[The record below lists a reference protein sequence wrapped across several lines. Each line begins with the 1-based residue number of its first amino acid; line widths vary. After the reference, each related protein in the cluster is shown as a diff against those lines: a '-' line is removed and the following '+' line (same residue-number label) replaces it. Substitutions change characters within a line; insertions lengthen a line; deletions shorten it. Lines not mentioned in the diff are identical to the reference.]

1 MTNAQ
6 IQIGGSMVTL
16 LLLLSAT
23 LPAQDSTVY
32 TAVAAG
38 GFFTCALSRE
48 GAAYCWGFGR
58 YGQLGNGDTASSQVP
73 RPVRQPDST
82 HFTSLALGRDHACAL
97 GADSLAYCWGVN
109 WEGQIGT
116 DSSAE
121 TCNFPKKPERTFA
134 CSLRPRPVAG
144 NRHFAAISAGAGHT
158 CAITGTGDA
167 YCWGS
172 GPGVL
177 GNEAAPATAMIPVA
191 VSGGLHFRSISDG
204 LNHTCGV
211 TVEGTLYCWGYN
223 NDNQLGHDDDSLKM
237 SKKPIAILDSVKFIS
252 VTAGG
257 QHTCALATDSTAY
270 CWGNFEHGRL
280 GIGESLAEKFKGKKH
295 QIVPAPVEGGHT
307 FRWLSAGGV
316 HTCAV
321 GTDGQAYCWGDDLD
335 GRVGL
340 NSSML
345 GRKPWVTKPSAIAND
360 LRFTM
365 ISAGDYHSC
374 GVTVAG
380 AVYCWGGNRDGQLGT
395 GTTKGGDKIAHI
407 MNASA
412 AHP

>member
-16 LLLLSAT
+16 LLLHSAT

-134 CSLRPRPVAG
+134 CSVRPRPVAG

-167 YCWGS
+167 YCWGQRRAALPLHKRRTQS
-172 GPGVL
+172 HVWRDRRRHAVL
-177 GNEAAPATAMIPVA
+177 L
-191 VSGGLHFRSISDG
+191 GL
-204 LNHTCGV
+204 
-211 TVEGTLYCWGYN
+211 
-223 NDNQLGHDDDSLKM
+223 
-237 SKKPIAILDSVKFIS
+237 
-252 VTAGG
+252 
-257 QHTCALATDSTAY
+257 
-270 CWGNFEHGRL
+270 
-280 GIGESLAEKFKGKKH
+280 
-295 QIVPAPVEGGHT
+295 
-307 FRWLSAGGV
+307 
-316 HTCAV
+316 
-321 GTDGQAYCWGDDLD
+321 
-335 GRVGL
+335 
-340 NSSML
+340 
-345 GRKPWVTKPSAIAND
+345 
-360 LRFTM
+360 
-365 ISAGDYHSC
+365 
-374 GVTVAG
+374 
-380 AVYCWGGNRDGQLGT
+380 
-395 GTTKGGDKIAHI
+395 
-407 MNASA
+407 
-412 AHP
+412 